1 MRKIVMETTIKMII
15 IMIAIIVLTMRRT
28 VDK

>member
-1 MRKIVMETTIKMII
+1 MRKIVMEKTIIII
-15 IMIAIIVLTMRRT
+15 IMIAIIVLTMRGT